1 MNDRLQNHSDGI
13 SPVSYGGVLP
23 RDTNECVASAFTNSD
38 AVGDVKKKP
47 DKAPL
52 MTGILRLLIFYLL
65 TSIVD
70 TVSFFVATVVI
81 HLYHSLE
88 LQIASLHSSQKI
100 FPFFNISN
108 FYCYYKPEVQYF
120 VDLADFANAVEPNG
134 LSTLSGVFA
143 PVAISMFSVL
153 LFLRMGFVVGQLGFL
168 QTVTQLLLAYTIV
181 MLTVLSL
188 CAISS
193 NGAIEGGGVYYM
205 ISRSLG
211 PEFGGAIGLL
221 FYTANVFSCALYVS
235 GCTEALLN
243 NIGDGS
249 IPSSAS
255 WKFFCCVIVS
265 FVLLLLCLLGAGLF
279 AKTALITFSV
289 ITFCYAS
296 FLLSSF
302 SVSAFDVLIPKTN
315 EIAYLVPSNASDP
328 FSEKVPD
335 FNQTLKAR
343 YTGFRF
349 ATLANNMAANY
360 TFDYTT
366 TKPTDFAM
374 MFAIIFSGIT
384 GLMAGANMSG
394 ELARPSVSIPRGTV
408 QAVLVTL
415 FVYIITAFMLAAT
428 CSRQLLQSDYSVM
441 MSVNISPLFILIG
454 VFSTTLFSSMSNM
467 IGASR
472 VLNRVAHDKL
482 FGCLLHPAK
491 IEIGTGNPVAS
502 VVISWICVVLVF
514 LVGAMNKIAK
524 LTSIFFLLSYMGVN
538 IACLALELTS
548 APNFRPT
555 FKFFTWHTCAIGV
568 VSTIIMML
576 IIDAAMSAI
585 GVIVLLILIIT
596 LHYQA
601 PAGSWGS
608 ISQALIYHQ
617 VRKYLLLLDVRKE
630 HVKYWRP
637 QILLLVS
644 RPASVCP
651 LMDFINDLKKSGL
664 YVIGHVKKG
673 SMNDGSMDLD
683 PLHEVFPYWLS
694 LVDYLKLKAFVELT
708 ISKSVRE
715 GIQQLMRLS
724 GLGAMKPNT
733 IVLGFHEKFPSET
746 TLAESCLLK
755 DLRFSRIDRAAVVE
769 YFTASDYMPRELNG
783 SCDRLSS
790 EEYVRILNDVIHL
803 NKNLCITRYFNR
815 LDRDVP
821 RVWNGPKKFIDVWPV
836 FLQKPCETGLGW
848 GNSSLFLLQLAC
860 ILSMSTRWKSSSVL
874 RVFICINSLQDMK
887 RRRRQLKQM
896 LAHLRINAKSLVT
909 PWDHVV
915 CHLGTEIPSAPPRE
929 SVDLPLP
936 YLTAM
941 NDLIKQYSGNAAVCL
956 LNLPTPPKDIS
967 HSEQYLEV
975 IRYLTDGL
983 PPTLLVHGLSS
994 VISTTL

>member
-1 MNDRLQNHSDGI
+1 MTDPETRLSCGTTQMYTEER
-13 SPVSYGGVLP
+13 P
-23 RDTNECVASAFTNSD
+23 C
-38 AVGDVKKKP
+38 
-47 DKAPL
+47 
-52 MTGILRLLIFYLL
+52 
-65 TSIVD
+65 
-70 TVSFFVATVVI
+70 
-81 HLYHSLE
+81 
-88 LQIASLHSSQKI
+88 LHS
-100 FPFFNISN
+100 
-108 FYCYYKPEVQYF
+108 VDF
-120 VDLADFANAVEPNG
+120 VNAAKPNG

-153 LFLRMGFVVGQLGFL
+153 LFLRMGFVIGQLGFL
-168 QTVTQLLLAYTIV
+168 QTVAQLFLAYGIV

-193 NGAIEGGGVYYM
+193 NGAVEGGGVYYM

-221 FYTANVFSCALYVS
+221 FYTANVFSCALYVT
-235 GCTEALLN
+235 GFAEALLN
-243 NIGDGS
+243 NIGEENF
-249 IPSSAS
+249 PSSTS
-255 WKFFCCVIVS
+255 WKFLFCVLVS

-289 ITFCYAS
+289 ISICYVT
-296 FLLSSF
+296 FLLSVF
-302 SVSAFDVLIPKTN
+302 IIAPFDVPIPKTN
-315 EIAYLVPSNASDP
+315 EIAYLVPLNLSDP
-328 FSEKVPD
+328 SSEKVPD
-335 FNQTLKAR
+335 FNQTLNTP

-349 ATLANNMAANY
+349 ATLINNMMTNY

-366 TKPTDFAM
+366 SKPTDFAL
-374 MFAIIFSGIT
+374 MFSIIFSGIT

-408 QAVLVTL
+408 QAVFVTL
-415 FVYIITAFMLAAT
+415 IVYITTAFFTAAT
-428 CSRQLLQSDYSVM
+428 CSRELLQSNYSVM
-441 MSVNISPLFILIG
+441 MNVNISPLCILIG
-454 VFSTTLFSSMSNM
+454 IFSTTFFSSMSNM

-482 FGCLLHPAK
+482 FGYLFHLAK
-491 IEIGTGNPVAS
+491 IEISGGNPVAS
-502 VVISWICVVLVF
+502 VIISWICVVLVF
-514 LVGAMNKIAK
+514 LIGAMNRIAK

-555 FKFFTWHTCAIGV
+555 FKYFTWHTCAVGV

-576 IIDAAMSAI
+576 VIDTAMSAI
-585 GVIVLLILIIT
+585 GVIVLLILIII

-601 PAGSWGS
+601 PVGSWGS

-644 RPASVCP
+644 RPGSVCP

-673 SMNDGSMDLD
+673 SFDDSNENLD

-694 LVDYLKLKAFVELT
+694 LVDYLKLKAFVEIT

-733 IVLGFHEKFPSET
+733 VVLGFHEKSPAES
-746 TLAESCLLK
+746 TLVESCLLK
-755 DLRFSRIDRAAVVE
+755 DIRFSRIDRAAVVE
-769 YFTASDYMPRELNG
+769 YFTASDYMPREPNSSRERLN
-783 SCDRLSS
+783 SD
-790 EEYVRILNDVIHL
+790 EYVRILNDVIHI
-803 NKNLCITRYFNR
+803 NKNLCVARNFSQLNK
-815 LDRDVP
+815 DVP
-821 RVWNGPKKFIDVWPV
+821 RGWNGQKKFIDVWPV
-836 FLQKPCETGLGW
+836 FIQKPGETGLGW
-848 GNSSLFLLQLAC
+848 GNSSLFLLQMAC
-860 ILSMSTRWKSSSVL
+860 ILSMSTWWRSSSIL
-874 RVFICINSLQDMK
+874 RVFICVNSLQDMQ
-887 RRRRQLKQM
+887 RRERQLEQM

-915 CHLGTEIPSAPPRE
+915 CHLGDDNPSAPLRE

-936 YLTAM
+936 YLIAL
-941 NDLIKQYSGNAAVCL
+941 NDLIKSNSGDATVCL

-967 HSEQYLEV
+967 CSEQYLEV
-975 IRYLTDGL
+975 IRHLTDGL
-983 PPTLLVHGLSS
+983 PPTLLVHVFFEKANFIMLLY
-994 VISTTL
+994 VLCFQLFFMDLML

>member
-1 MNDRLQNHSDGI
+1 MDDRIQIHGDNTL
-13 SPVSYGGVLP
+13 PTTSYGGMLP
-23 RDTNECVASAFTNSD
+23 RDATESVIQSLTNGSPVNDGTR
-38 AVGDVKKKP
+38 KP

-52 MTGILRLLIFYLL
+52 MTDSDTRLNSGTAQMYTEERPYFH
-65 TSIVD
+65 SVD
-70 TVSFFVATVVI
+70 FVNTA
-81 HLYHSLE
+81 
-88 LQIASLHSSQKI
+88 K
-100 FPFFNISN
+100 
-108 FYCYYKPEVQYF
+108 
-120 VDLADFANAVEPNG
+120 PNG

-168 QTVTQLLLAYTIV
+168 QTVAQLLLAYTIV

-235 GCTEALLN
+235 GFTEALLS
-243 NIGDGS
+243 NIGEGS
-249 IPSSAS
+249 SPSSAS
-255 WKFFCCVIVS
+255 WKFLCCVLVS
-265 FVLLLLCLLGAGLF
+265 FVLLLLCLLGARLF
-279 AKTALITFSV
+279 AKTAFITFSV
-289 ITFCYAS
+289 ISICYFTF
-296 FLLSSF
+296 LF
-302 SVSAFDVLIPKTN
+302 SIFIVAPFNVPIPKTN
-315 EIAYLVPSNASDP
+315 EIAYMVPSNLSDP
-328 FSEKVPD
+328 SSEKIPD
-335 FNQTLKAR
+335 FNQTLKAL

-349 ATLANNMAANY
+349 ATLINNMMTNY

-366 TKPTDFAM
+366 SKPTDFAV

-394 ELARPSVSIPRGTV
+394 ELARPCVSIPRGTV

-415 FVYIITAFMLAAT
+415 IVYITTAFFMAAT
-428 CSRQLLQSDYSVM
+428 CSRELLQSNYSVM
-441 MSVNISPLFILIG
+441 MNVNISPLCILIG
-454 VFSTTLFSSMSNM
+454 IFSTTFFSSMSNM

-482 FGCLLHPAK
+482 FGYLLHPAK
-491 IEIGTGNPVAS
+491 IEVGGGNPVAS
-502 VVISWICVVLVF
+502 VIISWICVVLVF
-514 LVGAMNKIAK
+514 LIGTMNRIAK

-555 FKFFTWHTCAIGV
+555 FKYFTWHTCAVGV
-568 VSTIIMML
+568 ISTIVMML
-576 IIDAAMSAI
+576 VIDAVMSAI
-585 GVIVLLILIIT
+585 GVIVLLILIII

-601 PAGSWGS
+601 PVGSWGS

-664 YVIGHVKKG
+664 YVIGHVQKG
-673 SMNDGSMDLD
+673 SMDDSSPNLD

-733 IVLGFHEKFPSET
+733 VVLGFHEKFPTET
-746 TLAESCLLK
+746 TLAESFLLK

-769 YFTASDYMPRELNG
+769 YFTASDYMPREPN
-783 SCDRLSS
+783 SSHERLDS
-790 EEYVRILNDVIHL
+790 EEYVRILNDVIHI
-803 NKNLCITRYFNR
+803 NKNLCVARYFNH
-815 LDRDVP
+815 LYKDIP
-821 RVWNGPKKFIDVWPV
+821 RGWIGQKKFIDVWPV
-836 FLQKPCETGLGW
+836 FIQKPSETGLGW
-848 GNSSLFLLQLAC
+848 GNSSLFLLQMAC
-860 ILSMSTRWKSSSVL
+860 ILSMSTRWRPSSVL
-874 RVFICINSLQDMK
+874 RVFICVNSLQDMQ
-887 RRRRQLKQM
+887 RRERQLKQM

-915 CHLGTEIPSAPPRE
+915 CHLGSDNPSAPLRE

-936 YLTAM
+936 YLTAL
-941 NDLIKQYSGNAAVCL
+941 NDLIKKNSGDAAVCL
-956 LNLPTPPKDIS
+956 LNLPTPPKEVS
-967 HSEQYLEV
+967 RSEQYLEV
-975 IRYLTDGL
+975 IRHLTDGL

-994 VISTTL
+994 VISTAL

>member
-1 MNDRLQNHSDGI
+1 MDDHIQIHGDNT
-13 SPVSYGGVLP
+13 SPTTSCGSVLP
-23 RDTNECVASAFTNSD
+23 RDTTESVIQSLTNGSRIND
-38 AVGDVKKKP
+38 GTRKP

-52 MTGILRLLIFYLL
+52 MPDIDTRLNSGTTQMY
-65 TSIVD
+65 TEERS
-70 TVSFFVATVVI
+70 
-81 HLYHSLE
+81 Y
-88 LQIASLHSSQKI
+88 LHS
-100 FPFFNISN
+100 
-108 FYCYYKPEVQYF
+108 VDF
-120 VDLADFANAVEPNG
+120 VNAAKPNG

-153 LFLRMGFVVGQLGFL
+153 LFLRMGFSVAVEVNLLTKILNTFIDQCFVVGQLGFL
-168 QTVTQLLLAYTIV
+168 QTIAQLFLAYTIV

-235 GCTEALLN
+235 GFTEALLS
-243 NIGDGS
+243 NIS
-249 IPSSAS
+249 EESSPSSAS
-255 WKFFCCVIVS
+255 WKFLCCVFVS

-279 AKTALITFSV
+279 AKTAFITFIIVS
-289 ITFCYAS
+289 ICYVT
-296 FLLSSF
+296 FLLSVF
-302 SVSAFDVLIPKTN
+302 IVAPFNVPIPKTN
-315 EIAYLVPSNASDP
+315 EIAYMVLSNLSDP
-328 FSEKVPD
+328 SSEKVPD
-335 FNQTLKAR
+335 FNQTLKAS
-343 YTGFRF
+343 YTGLRF
-349 ATLANNMAANY
+349 ATLIDNMMTNY

-366 TKPTDFAM
+366 SKPTDFAV

-394 ELARPSVSIPRGTV
+394 ELARPCISIPRGTV
-408 QAVLVTL
+408 QAVFVTL
-415 FVYIITAFMLAAT
+415 IVYITTAFFTAAT
-428 CSRQLLQSDYSVM
+428 CSRELLQSNYSVM
-441 MSVNISPLFILIG
+441 MNVNISPLCILIG
-454 VFSTTLFSSMSNM
+454 IFSTTFFSSMSNM

-482 FGCLLHPAK
+482 FGYLLHPAK
-491 IEIGTGNPVAS
+491 IEVSGVG
-502 VVISWICVVLVF
+502 VIS
-514 LVGAMNKIAK
+514 
-524 LTSIFFLLSYMGVN
+524 
-538 IACLALELTS
+538 
-548 APNFRPT
+548 
-555 FKFFTWHTCAIGV
+555 
-568 VSTIIMML
+568 TIVMML
-576 IIDAAMSAI
+576 VIDAAMSAI
-585 GVIVLLILIIT
+585 GVIVLLILIII

-601 PAGSWGS
+601 PVGSWGS

-664 YVIGHVKKG
+664 YVIGHVQKG
-673 SMNDGSMDLD
+673 SMDDSSPNLD

-733 IVLGFHEKFPSET
+733 VVLGFHEKFPTEN

-769 YFTASDYMPRELNG
+769 YFTASDYMPREPNNSHERLN
-783 SCDRLSS
+783 S
-790 EEYVRILNDVIHL
+790 EEYVRILNDVIHI
-803 NKNLCITRYFNR
+803 NKNLCVARYFNH
-815 LDRDVP
+815 LDKDVP
-821 RVWNGPKKFIDVWPV
+821 RGWNGQKKFIDVWPV
-836 FLQKPCETGLGW
+836 FIQKPGETGLGW
-848 GNSSLFLLQLAC
+848 GNSSLFLLQMAC
-860 ILSMSTRWKSSSVL
+860 ILSMSTRWRSSSVL
-874 RVFICINSLQDMK
+874 RVFICVNSLQDMQ
-887 RRRRQLKQM
+887 RRERQLKQM
-896 LAHLRINAKSLVT
+896 LAYLRINAKSLVT

-915 CHLGTEIPSAPPRE
+915 CHLDSDSPSAPLRE

-936 YLTAM
+936 YLTAL
-941 NDLIKQYSGNAAVCL
+941 NDLIKKNSGDAAVCL
-956 LNLPTPPKDIS
+956 LNLPTPPKEIS
-967 HSEQYLEV
+967 RSEKYLEV
-975 IRYLTDGL
+975 IRHLTDGL

-994 VISTTL
+994 VISTAL

>member
-1 MNDRLQNHSDGI
+1 MITYGGERNNALNRTDIIAELCRSKRGHLYPHRVEKSGKRMDDCTQIYGNNS
-13 SPVSYGGVLP
+13 SLTTSYGGVLP
-23 RDTNECVASAFTNSD
+23 RNVTGSVVQSFTNGSPVND
-38 AVGDVKKKP
+38 GIRKL

-52 MTGILRLLIFYLL
+52 MTDPETRLSCGTTQMY
-65 TSIVD
+65 T
-70 TVSFFVATVVI
+70 
-81 HLYHSLE
+81 E
-88 LQIASLHSSQKI
+88 ERPCLHS
-100 FPFFNISN
+100 
-108 FYCYYKPEVQYF
+108 VDF
-120 VDLADFANAVEPNG
+120 VNAAKPNG

-153 LFLRMGFVVGQLGFL
+153 LFLRMGFVIGQLGFL
-168 QTVTQLLLAYTIV
+168 QTVAQLFLAYGIV

-193 NGAIEGGGVYYM
+193 NGAVEGGGVYYM

-221 FYTANVFSCALYVS
+221 FYTANVFSCALYVT
-235 GCTEALLN
+235 GFAEALLN
-243 NIGDGS
+243 NIGEENF
-249 IPSSAS
+249 PSSTS
-255 WKFFCCVIVS
+255 WKFLFCVLVS

-289 ITFCYAS
+289 ISICYVT
-296 FLLSSF
+296 FLLSVF
-302 SVSAFDVLIPKTN
+302 IIAPFDVPIPKTN
-315 EIAYLVPSNASDP
+315 EIAYLVPLNLSDP
-328 FSEKVPD
+328 SSEKVPD
-335 FNQTLKAR
+335 FNQTLNTP

-349 ATLANNMAANY
+349 ATLINNMMTNY

-366 TKPTDFAM
+366 SKPTDFAL
-374 MFAIIFSGIT
+374 MFSIIFSGIT

-408 QAVLVTL
+408 QAVFVTL
-415 FVYIITAFMLAAT
+415 IVYITTAFFTAAT
-428 CSRQLLQSDYSVM
+428 CSRELLQSNYSVM
-441 MSVNISPLFILIG
+441 MNVNISPLCILIG
-454 VFSTTLFSSMSNM
+454 IFSTTFFSSMSNM

-482 FGCLLHPAK
+482 FGYLFHLAK
-491 IEIGTGNPVAS
+491 IEISGGNPVAS
-502 VVISWICVVLVF
+502 VIISWICVVLVF
-514 LVGAMNKIAK
+514 LIGAMNRIAK

-555 FKFFTWHTCAIGV
+555 FKYFTWHTCAVGV

-576 IIDAAMSAI
+576 VIDTAMSAI
-585 GVIVLLILIIT
+585 GVIVLLILIII

-601 PAGSWGS
+601 PVGSWGS

-644 RPASVCP
+644 RPGSVCP

-673 SMNDGSMDLD
+673 SFDDSNENLD

-694 LVDYLKLKAFVELT
+694 LVDYLKLKAFVEIT

-733 IVLGFHEKFPSET
+733 VVLGFHEKSPAES
-746 TLAESCLLK
+746 TLVESCLLK
-755 DLRFSRIDRAAVVE
+755 DIRFSRIDRAAVVE
-769 YFTASDYMPRELNG
+769 YFTASDYMPREPNSSRERLN
-783 SCDRLSS
+783 SD
-790 EEYVRILNDVIHL
+790 EYVRILNDVIHI
-803 NKNLCITRYFNR
+803 NKNLCVARNFSQLNK
-815 LDRDVP
+815 DVP
-821 RVWNGPKKFIDVWPV
+821 RGWNGQKKFIDVWPV
-836 FLQKPCETGLGW
+836 FIQKPGETGLGW
-848 GNSSLFLLQLAC
+848 GNSSLFLLQMAC
-860 ILSMSTRWKSSSVL
+860 ILSMSTWWRSSSIL
-874 RVFICINSLQDMK
+874 RVFICVNSLQDMQ
-887 RRRRQLKQM
+887 RRERQLEQM

-915 CHLGTEIPSAPPRE
+915 CHLGDDNPSAPLRE

-936 YLTAM
+936 YLIAL
-941 NDLIKQYSGNAAVCL
+941 NDLIKSNSGDATVCL

-967 HSEQYLEV
+967 CSEQYLEV
-975 IRYLTDGL
+975 IRHLTDGL

-994 VISTTL
+994 VISTSL

>member
-1 MNDRLQNHSDGI
+1 MDDRIQVHNDNI
-13 SPVSYGGVLP
+13 SPTTSYGGVLP
-23 RDTNECVASAFTNSD
+23 RNATESVMQSRTNGSPISD
-38 AVGDVKKKP
+38 GSRKP

-52 MTGILRLLIFYLL
+52 MMDPGTRLSSGTAQMY
-65 TSIVD
+65 TEERSC
-70 TVSFFVATVVI
+70 
-81 HLYHSLE
+81 
-88 LQIASLHSSQKI
+88 LHS
-100 FPFFNISN
+100 
-108 FYCYYKPEVQYF
+108 VDF
-120 VDLADFANAVEPNG
+120 VNTAKPNG

-168 QTVTQLLLAYTIV
+168 QTIVQLFLAYAIV

-221 FYTANVFSCALYVS
+221 FYIANVFSCALYIS
-235 GCTEALLN
+235 GFTEALLSS
-243 NIGDGS
+243 IGEES
-249 IPSSAS
+249 SPSSAS
-255 WKFFCCVIVS
+255 WKFLCCVLVS
-265 FVLLLLCLLGAGLF
+265 VVLLLLCLLGARLF
-279 AKTALITFSV
+279 AKTAFITFNVISV
-289 ITFCYAS
+289 CYVT
-296 FLLSSF
+296 FLLSVFIVAPF
-302 SVSAFDVLIPKTN
+302 SVPIPKTN
-315 EIAYLVPSNASDP
+315 EIAYMISSNLSDP
-328 FSEKVPD
+328 SSEKIPD
-335 FNQTLKAR
+335 FNQTLKTP

-349 ATLANNMAANY
+349 ATLINNMMANY

-366 TKPTDFAM
+366 SNPTDFAM

-394 ELARPSVSIPRGTV
+394 ELARPCTSIPRGTV
-408 QAVLVTL
+408 QAVFVTL
-415 FVYIITAFMLAAT
+415 FVYIITAFFTAAT
-428 CSRQLLQSDYSVM
+428 CSRELLQSNYSVM
-441 MSVNISPLFILIG
+441 MNVNISPLFILIG
-454 VFSTTLFSSMSNM
+454 IFSTTFFSSMSNM

-482 FGCLLHPAK
+482 FGYLLHPAK
-491 IEIGTGNPVAS
+491 IEVSGGNPVAS
-502 VVISWICVVLVF
+502 VIISWICVVLVF
-514 LVGAMNKIAK
+514 LIGTMNRIAK

-555 FKFFTWHTCAIGV
+555 FKYFTWHTCAVGV
-568 VSTIIMML
+568 ISTIVMML
-576 IIDAAMSAI
+576 VIDAAMSAI
-585 GVIVLLILIIT
+585 GVIVLLILIII

-601 PAGSWGS
+601 PVGSWGS

-644 RPASVCP
+644 RPASVFP

-664 YVIGHVKKG
+664 YVIGHVQKG
-673 SMNDGSMDLD
+673 SMDDSSPNLD

-694 LVDYLKLKAFVELT
+694 LIDYLKLKAFVELT

-733 IVLGFHEKFPSET
+733 VVLGFHEKFPTET
-746 TLAESCLLK
+746 TLAESSLLK

-769 YFTASDYMPRELNG
+769 YFTASDYMPREPNG
-783 SCDRLSS
+783 FYERLDS
-790 EEYVRILNDVIHL
+790 EEYVRILNDVIHI
-803 NKNLCITRYFNR
+803 NKNLCIARYFNH
-815 LDRDVP
+815 LDKDAP
-821 RVWNGPKKFIDVWPV
+821 RGWNGKKKFIDVWPV
-836 FLQKPCETGLGW
+836 FIQKPGETGLGW
-848 GNSSLFLLQLAC
+848 GNSSLFLLQMAC
-860 ILSMSTRWKSSSVL
+860 ILSMSTRWRSSSVL
-874 RVFICINSLQDMK
+874 RVFICVNSLQDMQ
-887 RRRRQLKQM
+887 RRERQLKQM

-909 PWDHVV
+909 PWDHVI
-915 CHLGTEIPSAPPRE
+915 CHLDSDSPSAPLRE
-929 SVDLPLP
+929 SVDLPMP
-936 YLTAM
+936 YLTAL
-941 NDLIKQYSGNAAVCL
+941 NDLIKKNSGDAAVCL
-956 LNLPTPPKDIS
+956 LNLPTPPKDVS
-967 HSEQYLEV
+967 RSEQYLEV

-994 VISTTL
+994 VISTAL

>member
-1 MNDRLQNHSDGI
+1 MDDCTQIYSNNN
-13 SPVSYGGVLP
+13 SPTTSYGGVLS
-23 RDTNECVASAFTNSD
+23 RDVTGSVAQSLTNRSAINDGTR
-38 AVGDVKKKP
+38 KL

-52 MTGILRLLIFYLL
+52 MTGMEKFIVFLDPGPRLSSG
-65 TSIVD
+65 T
-70 TVSFFVATVVI
+70 A
-81 HLYHSLE
+81 
-88 LQIASLHSSQKI
+88 QIYTEERPYLHS
-100 FPFFNISN
+100 
-108 FYCYYKPEVQYF
+108 VDF
-120 VDLADFANAVEPNG
+120 VNAAKPNG

-168 QTVTQLLLAYTIV
+168 QTVAQLFLAYAIV

-235 GCTEALLN
+235 GFTEALL
-243 NIGDGS
+243 GS
-249 IPSSAS
+249 IGEGNSPSSAS
-255 WKFFCCVIVS
+255 WKFLFCVLVS
-265 FVLLLLCLLGAGLF
+265 FIQLLLCLLGAKLF
-279 AKTALITFSV
+279 AKTAFITFS
-289 ITFCYAS
+289 IISICYVT
-296 FLLSSF
+296 FLLS
-302 SVSAFDVLIPKTN
+302 VLIIAPFDVPIPKTN
-315 EIAYLVPSNASDP
+315 EIAYMVPSNFSDP
-328 FSEKVPD
+328 SSEKIPD
-335 FNQTLKAR
+335 FNQTLKAS

-349 ATLANNMAANY
+349 ATLSKNMLTNY

-366 TKPTDFAM
+366 SKPTDFAV

-394 ELARPSVSIPRGTV
+394 ELACPSVSIPRGTI
-408 QAVLVTL
+408 QAVFVTL
-415 FVYIITAFMLAAT
+415 IVYITTAFFTAAT
-428 CSRQLLQSDYSVM
+428 CSRELLQSNYSVM
-441 MSVNISPLFILIG
+441 MNVNISPLCILIG
-454 VFSTTLFSSMSNM
+454 IFSTTFFSSMSNM

-482 FGCLLHPAK
+482 FGYLLHPAK
-491 IEIGTGNPVAS
+491 IEVGGGNPVAS
-502 VVISWICVVLVF
+502 VIISWICVVV
-514 LVGAMNKIAK
+514 
-524 LTSIFFLLSYMGVN
+524 FFLRIPLFSKFLYK
-538 IACLALELTS
+538 
-548 APNFRPT
+548 PT
-555 FKFFTWHTCAIGV
+555 FKYFTWHTCAIGV
-568 VSTIIMML
+568 VSTIVMML
-576 IIDAAMSAI
+576 VIDAAMSAI

-601 PAGSWGS
+601 PIGSWGF

-630 HVKYWRP
+630 HIKYWRP

-664 YVIGHVKKG
+664 YVIGHVRKG
-673 SMNDGSMDLD
+673 NIDDSSENLD

-733 IVLGFHEKFPSET
+733 VVLGFHEKSPTEI

-769 YFTASDYMPRELNG
+769 YFTASDYMPLEPNNSRERLNN
-783 SCDRLSS
+783 

-803 NKNLCITRYFNR
+803 NKNLCVARYFNR
-815 LDRDVP
+815 LNKDVP
-821 RVWNGPKKFIDVWPV
+821 RGWNGQKKFIDVWPV
-836 FLQKPCETGLGW
+836 FIQKPSETGLGW
-848 GNSSLFLLQLAC
+848 GNSSLFLLQMAC
-860 ILSMSTRWKSSSVL
+860 ILSMSTWWRSSSIL
-874 RVFICINSLQDMK
+874 RVFICVNSLQDMQ
-887 RRRRQLKQM
+887 RRERQLKQM
-896 LAHLRINAKSLVT
+896 LTHLRINAKSLVT

-915 CHLGTEIPSAPPRE
+915 CHLGDDNPSAPLRE
-929 SVDLPLP
+929 SIDLPLP

-941 NDLIKQYSGNAAVCL
+941 NDLIKRNSGDAAVCL
-956 LNLPTPPKDIS
+956 LNLPTPPKDVS
-967 HSEQYLEV
+967 CSEQYLEV
-975 IRYLTDGL
+975 IRHLTDGL

-994 VISTTL
+994 VISTAL

>member
-1 MNDRLQNHSDGI
+1 MDDRLQIHSDST
-13 SPVSYGGVLP
+13 SPTTSYGGVLP
-23 RDTNECVASAFTNSD
+23 RDTTGSAIQSLTNGSPIND
-38 AVGDVKKKP
+38 GTRKP

-52 MTGILRLLIFYLL
+52 MPDRDTRLNSGTSQMYTEERPYL
-65 TSIVD
+65 SKFFFQKQSNSVD
-70 TVSFFVATVVI
+70 FV
-81 HLYHSLE
+81 
-88 LQIASLHSSQKI
+88 
-100 FPFFNISN
+100 
-108 FYCYYKPEVQYF
+108 
-120 VDLADFANAVEPNG
+120 NAGKPNG

-168 QTVTQLLLAYTIV
+168 QTIAQLFLAYTIV

-235 GCTEALLN
+235 GFTEALLS
-243 NIGDGS
+243 NIGEES
-249 IPSSAS
+249 SPSSAS
-255 WKFFCCVIVS
+255 WKFLCCVFVS
-265 FVLLLLCLLGAGLF
+265 FILLLLCLLGAGLF
-279 AKTALITFSV
+279 AKTAFITFIV
-289 ITFCYAS
+289 ISICYVT
-296 FLLSSF
+296 FLLSVIIVAPF
-302 SVSAFDVLIPKTN
+302 NVPIPKTN
-315 EIAYLVPSNASDP
+315 EIAYMVPSNLSDP
-328 FSEKVPD
+328 SSEKVPD
-335 FNQTLKAR
+335 FNQTLKAS

-349 ATLANNMAANY
+349 ATLISNMMTNY

-366 TKPTDFAM
+366 SKPTDFAV

-394 ELARPSVSIPRGTV
+394 ELASPCVSIPYGTV
-408 QAVLVTL
+408 QAVFVTL
-415 FVYIITAFMLAAT
+415 IVYITTAFFTAAT
-428 CSRQLLQSDYSVM
+428 CSRELLQSNYSVM
-441 MSVNISPLFILIG
+441 MNVNISPLCILIG
-454 VFSTTLFSSMSNM
+454 IFSTTFFSSMSNM

-482 FGCLLHPAK
+482 FGYLLHPAK
-491 IEIGTGNPVAS
+491 IEVGGGNPVAS
-502 VVISWICVVLVF
+502 VIISWICVVLVF
-514 LVGAMNKIAK
+514 LIGAMNRIAK

-555 FKFFTWHTCAIGV
+555 FKYFTWHTCAVGV
-568 VSTIIMML
+568 ISTIIMML
-576 IIDAAMSAI
+576 VIDAAMSAI
-585 GVIVLLILIIT
+585 GVIVLLILIII

-664 YVIGHVKKG
+664 YVIGHVQKG
-673 SMNDGSMDLD
+673 SMDDGSPNLD

-733 IVLGFHEKFPSET
+733 VVLGFHEKFPTEN

-769 YFTASDYMPRELNG
+769 YFTASDYMPREPN
-783 SCDRLSS
+783 SSHERLDS
-790 EEYVRILNDVIHL
+790 EEYVRILNDVIHI
-803 NKNLCITRYFNR
+803 NKNLCVARYFNH
-815 LDRDVP
+815 LDKDVP
-821 RVWNGPKKFIDVWPV
+821 RGWNGQKKFIDVWPV
-836 FLQKPCETGLGW
+836 FIQKPGETGLGW
-848 GNSSLFLLQLAC
+848 SNSSLFLLQMAC
-860 ILSMSTRWKSSSVL
+860 ILSMSTRWRSLSVL
-874 RVFICINSLQDMK
+874 RVFICVNSLQDMQ
-887 RRRRQLKQM
+887 RRERQLKQM

-915 CHLGTEIPSAPPRE
+915 CHLDSDNPSAPLRE

-936 YLTAM
+936 YLTAL
-941 NDLIKQYSGNAAVCL
+941 NDLIKKNSGDAAVCL

-967 HSEQYLEV
+967 RSEQYLEV
-975 IRYLTDGL
+975 IRHLTDGL

-994 VISTTL
+994 VISTAL